1 MPNKY
6 KINIDLKYKCTLDD
20 LNSILI
26 ATAFSGD
33 DNKLDF
39 IKTSTKLLISAV
51 AALNLLFKRDSQ
63 LRNLEELSWPEHS
76 SVSLLNRLIEYYKE
90 VNTLDSNA
98 SNYNYILN
106 NFELVIL
113 ELQYSFTYYLRCCF
127 DLTPTLSDLLNKEL
141 EDNLDDI
148 ESDINIREIYRDALE
163 YFLEYPEYIDLI
175 RLVNLFNVLIDI
187 EGKHIAGVLYNYFIN
202 IKDIEHLYTYFP
214 NNH

>member
-1 MPNKY
+1 MS
-6 KINIDLKYKCTLDD
+6 KITIDPKYKCTLDD
-20 LNSILI
+20 LNSVLI

-33 DNKLDF
+33 DNKLEF
-39 IKTSTKLLISAV
+39 IKTSTKLLINAV
-51 AALNLLFKRDSQ
+51 GALNLLFRRDGQ
-63 LRNLEELSWPEHS
+63 LRNLEELSWPELS
-76 SVSLLNRLIEYYKE
+76 SVCLFDRLIVHYKE
-90 VNTLDSNA
+90 VNRLDSND

-127 DLTPTLSDLLNKEL
+127 DLSSTLSDLLNKEL

-148 ESDINIREIYRDALE
+148 ETDINIREIYRDALE

-175 RLVNLFNVLIDI
+175 RLVNLFNVLGDFDTYLNDYI
-187 EGKHIAGVLYNYFIN
+187 IN

-214 NNH
+214 NNC